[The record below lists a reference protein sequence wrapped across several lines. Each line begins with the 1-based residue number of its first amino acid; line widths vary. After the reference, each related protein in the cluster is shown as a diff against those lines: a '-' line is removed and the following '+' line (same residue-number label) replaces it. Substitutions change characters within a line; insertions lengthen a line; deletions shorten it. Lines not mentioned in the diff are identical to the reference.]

1 MLTYIFIATLSIA
14 LLSLVGSFFFNTKDT
29 ANKTHTFVLPVAVGV
44 FLGVVFFELLPE
56 TYEASHVWGPVAI
69 ACGFFGFYILS
80 HMLHTFHHHHAHDED
95 SCVGTGGKM
104 LLIGDAIHNVAD
116 GVVIASAFMVNP
128 LAGVVTTVGIALHE
142 IPQEIAEFGV
152 LLRSGYSRQKARVL
166 NFISATSVFVGALFT
181 YFFAQTTE
189 GYVFV
194 LTGIAA
200 GNLLYI
206 ASADLIP
213 ELRESH
219 KEHFA
224 ATLVATL
231 AGFVLIGGL
240 ISYTH
245 ENLPEYGNSSE
256 EFHDL

>member
-1 MLTYIFIATLSIA
+1 MFTYIFIATLSIT
-14 LLSLVGSFFFNTKDT
+14 LLSLVGSIFFGIKT
-29 ANKTHTFVLPVAVGV
+29 ASHKTHTFVLPVAVGV
-44 FLGVVFFELLPE
+44 FLGVAFFELLPE

-80 HMLHTFHHHHAHDED
+80 HTLHTFHHHHAHDGD
-95 SCVGTGGKM
+95 SCVGAGGRM
-104 LLIGDAIHNVAD
+104 LLIGDAIHNIAD
-116 GVVIASAFMVNP
+116 GVVIATAFMVHP
-128 LAGVVTTVGIALHE
+128 IAGIVTTVGIALHE

-152 LLRSGYSRQKARVL
+152 LLRSGYSRQKARAL
-166 NFISATSVFVGALFT
+166 NLMSASSVFVGALFT
-181 YFFAQTTE
+181 YFFAQTTD

-219 KEHFA
+219 KEHFV

-231 AGFVLIGGL
+231 AGFILIGGL

-245 ENLPEYGNSSE
+245 ENLPEYGGSSE
-256 EFHDL
+256 EPHNL